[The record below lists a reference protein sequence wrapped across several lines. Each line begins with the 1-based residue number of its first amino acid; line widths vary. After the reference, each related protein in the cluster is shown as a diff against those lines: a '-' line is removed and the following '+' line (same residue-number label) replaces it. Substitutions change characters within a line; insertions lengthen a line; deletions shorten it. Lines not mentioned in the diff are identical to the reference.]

1 MPTLS
6 ISSLTQN
13 TFWINGWN
21 TEIINNKTMAGI
33 QKSKMETKSLNN
45 DGQIMEH
52 KKNSIYSK

>member
-1 MPTLS
+1 
-6 ISSLTQN
+6 
-13 TFWINGWN
+13 
-21 TEIINNKTMAGI
+21 MAGI